1 MERYADRLFVDDQT
15 GYTHNSLY
23 GTSKGLRF
31 KETAQRPVIPL
42 VACSM
47 QDDIGCGDWLV
58 TRTNRSAGE
67 NSAFDIGIASSYSMD
82 GNGRAIGGCRAVGP
96 TGQSAA
102 RCPPAHCGTPTYTSS
117 SEEHRIITRTTDSQ
131 LPTVNCQMLTS
142 ATSELDSEL
151 NFRSHD
157 RVTRGLVV

>member
-42 VACSM
+42 VACM

-58 TRTNRSAGE
+58 TTKNE
-67 NSAFDIGIASSYSMD
+67 
-82 GNGRAIGGCRAVGP
+82 
-96 TGQSAA
+96 
-102 RCPPAHCGTPTYTSS
+102 
-117 SEEHRIITRTTDSQ
+117 
-131 LPTVNCQMLTS
+131 
-142 ATSELDSEL
+142 
-151 NFRSHD
+151 
-157 RVTRGLVV
+157 